1 MKRCIDMCVRYLGG
15 VIGAN
20 GRYGRVEVQKVYADM
35 DHRRWGV
42 AASFSVYMIDFTYLR
57 ITRLI

>member
-1 MKRCIDMCVRYLGG
+1 MCVRYLGG